1 MKWFIRISVDM
12 ATMSN
17 EYRNNIV
24 FNGNHKQYYKYV
36 VQFNDY

>member
-24 FNGNHKQYYKYV
+24 FNDNHK
-36 VQFNDY
+36 